1 MNDGKRPKP
10 RRWDSV
16 SDPKYV
22 ITAEV
27 DRETYDWLS
36 RNAAEQGMTIR
47 RWVGLKG
54 TSKNTPLVDKAG
66 VSVPVTSCR

>member
-10 RRWDSV
+10 RRWHSV

-22 ITAEV
+22 ITAEG

-36 RNAAEQGMTIR
+36 RNAAEQGLTIR
-47 RWVGLKG
+47 RWAGLK
-54 TSKNTPLVDKAG
+54 LILDKASEDLESLKG
-66 VSVPVTSCR
+66 EREST